1 MILKKE
7 KMTIYKTI
15 MNQYTKKM
23 KEKSKEEH
31 NEHYYNYGRNGWT
44 PTSTSEPIAKE
55 KTDLKSY
62 VKELEKYVQDMET
75 YIHGTEGKCNVES
88 CEQPNVKKDEFG
100 SLLDSAAKEITDLLK
115 RKNIDYGNTALNP
128 PRIFS
133 KLNASEALCARLD
146 DKLSRIKNRGI
157 NDKTEDTLDDV
168 IGYLL
173 LLKMSLK

>member
-1 MILKKE
+1 
-7 KMTIYKTI
+7 
-15 MNQYTKKM
+15 MNQNTKKM
-23 KEKSKEEH
+23 KEKHSK
-31 NEHYYNYGRNGWT
+31 HYYEFGRNGWT
-44 PTSTSEPIAKE
+44 PTSTSENQSKEKTRE
-55 KTDLKSY
+55 KTDLKNY
-62 VKELEKYVQDMET
+62 VKELEKYVQDMEM
-75 YIHGTEGKCNVES
+75 YIHGTENKCNVES
-88 CEQPNVKKDEFG
+88 CEQPNVKKDEFA
-100 SLLDSAAKEITDLLK
+100 SLLDSTAKEITDLLK